1 VTGHGDTL
9 ADLIAAANTVGDIGP
24 TRFMGK
30 PIVLVNAPELIH
42 EVLAA
47 RADDFH
53 KGEILTVHAKRLMG
67 AGLLTSEGERNKQQR
82 RLVAPAFTQRKL
94 AAYAAVMVRYAEVEQ
109 AAWKTGT
116 QVDAEPAMTRIT
128 LGIIGELLFG
138 DNLLDEAD
146 GLGAAITTLMHFA
159 VRRFRAV
166 RAAPIWLPTPGQ
178 VRAVRALNLV
188 NDALKRRIA
197 ARRASLDRGE
207 PPADDILTL
216 LLCARDENGGP
227 EGMSDRE
234 VRDEALALFLGGL
247 ETVANALTWAWYLLD
262 RHPHAR
268 ARLAAEVDAVLAGRP
283 PTVDDLAALPYAL
296 QIFKE
301 TLRVYPPGYTIA
313 RTAVRPMDLNGYA
326 LKKGDAVFISPY
338 VLHRRPDIFPDPE
351 TFDPDRWTPAFE
363 KSLPRYAY
371 LPFGGGARIC
381 VGGHFALMEGQ
392 LLLATLAQRVSLS
405 LAPGFRVPAMP
416 EPLFTLR
423 PRDGMP
429 MIVTR
434 RGEP

>member
-1 VTGHGDTL
+1 MTGHGDTL

-53 KGEILTVHAKRLMG
+53 KGEILTIHAKRLMG

-109 AAWKTGT
+109 ASWQTGT

-159 VRRFRAV
+159 VRRFRA
-166 RAAPIWLPTPGQ
+166 RRPAPLFVPTPGQ
-178 VRAVRALNLV
+178 IRAVRALNLV
-188 NDALKRRIA
+188 NGALKRRIA

-227 EGMSDRE
+227 GMSDRE

-247 ETVANALTWAWYLLD
+247 ETVANALTWSWYLLD
-262 RHPHAR
+262 RHPHVR
-268 ARLAAEVDAVLAGRP
+268 ARLVAEVDSVLAGRP
-283 PTVDDLAALPYAL
+283 PTVDDLPRLPYAL

-301 TLRVYPPGYTIA
+301 TMRVYPPGYTIA
-313 RTAVRPMDLNGYA
+313 RTATRALDLNGYA
-326 LKKGDAVFISPY
+326 IKKGEAVFISPY
-338 VLHRRPDIFPDPE
+338 VLHRRPDIFSDPE
-351 TFDPDRWTPAFE
+351 TFDPDRWAPAWE

-381 VGGHFALMEGQ
+381 VGGHFALMEGH
-392 LLLATLAQRVSLS
+392 LLLVTLAQRVSLS
-405 LAPGFRVPAMP
+405 LAPNFPVPAVP

-429 MIVTR
+429 MVVTR
-434 RGEP
+434 KGS